1 MNASRAVELAVGLFV
16 VLGVAAIFFLA
27 LRATDMTGFQGGESY
42 PVEAYFDNIGGL
54 TTGAPVRV
62 AGVRVGTVK
71 GIEYAPDAY
80 QARVTL
86 QLSREYE
93 FPMDTTASIYTE
105 GLLGENYIALD
116 PGGVPQPLT
125 EGDRITITQSA
136 MVLEEL
142 VGQFLF
148 DGGSGSGSDSGGA
161 Q

>member
-16 VLGVAAIFFLA
+16 VLGVVAIFFLA
-27 LRATDMTGFQGGESY
+27 LRATDMTGFRGGESY
-42 PVEAYFDNIGGL
+42 QVEAYFDNIGGL
-54 TTGAPVRV
+54 TSGAPVRV
-62 AGVRVGTVK
+62 SGVRVGTVK
-71 GIEYAPDAY
+71 AIEYAPDAY

-86 QLSREYE
+86 QLTQEYE

-125 EGDRITITQSA
+125 DGDRITITQSA

-148 DGGSGSGSDSGGA
+148 DGGSDSDAEGGT

>member
-16 VLGVAAIFFLA
+16 VLGVAALFFLA
-27 LRATDMTGFQGGESY
+27 LRATDMTGFEGGESY
-42 PVEAYFDNIGGL
+42 RVEAYFDNIGGL

-71 GIEYAPDAY
+71 GIEYSAEDY
-80 QARVTL
+80 QAQVTL
-86 QLSREYE
+86 QLTQEYE

-105 GLLGENYIALD
+105 GLLGENYVALD
-116 PGGVPQPLT
+116 PGGVPQSLGD
-125 EGDRITITQSA
+125 GDRITITQSA

-148 DGGSGSGSDSGGA
+148 DGGSGSEGEGE
-161 Q
+161 